1 MRRMRRIERIGPRPV
16 RTLAQGG
23 GMGERRYGTQLSVD
37 SCSPRPFAA
46 GVRARPVRGAIR
58 IIRPIR
64 FIRINLSVV
73 ARLAGIG
80 NREPSSDQ

>member
-1 MRRMRRIERIGPRPV
+1 ME
-16 RTLAQGG
+16 
-23 GMGERRYGTQLSVD
+23 ERRCGTQLSVETR
-37 SCSPRPFAA
+37 SPQPFAA
-46 GVRARPVRGAIR
+46 SVRARPVRGAIR